1 MSPQSKNIVLVPLII
16 ACALFMEHLDSSII
30 ATALP
35 SIAESLKTDPL
46 HLNLAITSYLFSL
59 ALFIPLSGWTADRY
73 GARNVFRAAIVIF
86 TVASMACGFATS
98 LSGLVVA
105 RLLQGM
111 GGAMMV
117 PVGRLVLLR
126 SVEKENLLNAM
137 AWFTAP
143 ALLGPVLGPPL
154 GGFIVTY
161 YSWRWIFFINLP
173 IGLLGIYLAT
183 RFIGDIRE
191 EERTPLDLR
200 GFALMALALGG
211 LVVGFE
217 MAGRNLVSAQIIAAS
232 ILAGTLS
239 FILYAFHARKTEA
252 PIVDL
257 SLFRVPTFRINVLGG
272 SLFRLGT
279 GAMPFLLPLLFQI
292 GFGYS
297 AFHSGLLTFLTSAGA
312 VTMKL
317 VATPLL
323 RRFGF
328 RRILM
333 HNAWIGSL
341 FFVAYTYFTK
351 DMSPWVIGFVLFWGG
366 FGRSIQF
373 TAINTLAFADIPASH
388 MSRAATLATMMQ
400 QLSLSFGVAVGAL
413 TLNLTL
419 GGRAGA
425 LLQTADFRPS
435 FWIVALISAAS
446 FFSFYRLS
454 PNAGAEMSGH
464 RAEES

>member
-1 MSPQSKNIVLVPLII
+1 
-16 ACALFMEHLDSSII
+16 
-30 ATALP
+30 
-35 SIAESLKTDPL
+35 
-46 HLNLAITSYLFSL
+46 
-59 ALFIPLSGWTADRY
+59 
-73 GARNVFRAAIVIF
+73 
-86 TVASMACGFATS
+86 
-98 LSGLVVA
+98 
-105 RLLQGM
+105 
-111 GGAMMV
+111 MV